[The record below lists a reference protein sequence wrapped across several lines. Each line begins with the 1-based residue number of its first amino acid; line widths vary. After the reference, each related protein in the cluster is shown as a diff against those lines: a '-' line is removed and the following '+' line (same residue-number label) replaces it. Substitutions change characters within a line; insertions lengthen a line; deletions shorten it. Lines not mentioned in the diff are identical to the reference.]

1 MEKKRNIVAGSILAG
16 AMIAVSGIAAN
27 AAGTF
32 HYNNMGSG
40 EAVRGNLLSRTA
52 VSRSLELKCG
62 EKGKADSTMG
72 KKGKDGKCG
81 EGKCGEGKCG
91 GHKKDGKK
99 ADKTKDKSGKTK
111 SDM

>member
-16 AMIAVSGIAAN
+16 AMIAVSGMAAN

-40 EAVRGNLLSRTA
+40 ETVRGNLLSRTA
-52 VSRSLELKCG
+52 VNRSLELKCG
-62 EKGKADSTMG
+62 EKGKADSTM

-99 ADKTKDKSGKTK
+99 TDKTKDKSSKPK
-111 SDM
+111 SGN

>member
-1 MEKKRNIVAGSILAG
+1 MEKKRNIVAGSILTG

-81 EGKCGEGKCG
+81 EGKCGS
-91 GHKKDGKK
+91 HKKDGKK

-111 SDM
+111 SGM